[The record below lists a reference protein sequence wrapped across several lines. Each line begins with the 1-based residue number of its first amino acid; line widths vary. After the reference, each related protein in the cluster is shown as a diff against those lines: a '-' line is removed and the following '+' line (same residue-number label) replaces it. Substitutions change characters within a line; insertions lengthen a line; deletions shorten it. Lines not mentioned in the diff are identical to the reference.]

1 VRVVLPHYLQT
12 IPEKSRKGEWGAAM
26 KVKIVLSVF
35 IAVIVLLLILGDK
48 KISTEI
54 VINAPVERVWNELTA
69 FGKYPDWNPFIRKLT
84 GDIREGGAIEVTFQI
99 RDSSPVV
106 FTPVIRKLIQNE
118 TLQWEG
124 RLLMPGIFT
133 GRHTFRLVEVENNR
147 TGLIQR
153 EEFNGLLV
161 PFFNFD
167 STVEGFE
174 LMNKALKERIEKQ

>member
-1 VRVVLPHYLQT
+1 
-12 IPEKSRKGEWGAAM
+12 M

-133 GRHTFRLVEVENNR
+133 GRHMFRLV
-147 TGLIQR
+147 
-153 EEFNGLLV
+153 
-161 PFFNFD
+161 
-167 STVEGFE
+167 
-174 LMNKALKERIEKQ
+174 